1 MPCVKGMSSAIACYT
16 EVTSTN
22 KGGGLDIQHRNK
34 IAQMQFY
41 SICLHIN
48 NQKDNMSKI
57 SFHKL
62 I

>member
-1 MPCVKGMSSAIACYT
+1 MSSAIACYT